1 MARGGGVAPFAV
13 SKGTDGGPSNGELR
27 IVTARKM
34 SGRISAAQDATGVSA
49 KHCPLVALQG
59 HPAEP
64 LFHVFGHFLLQSA
77 PNYKNRRLRINW
89 RGSCMSGWRKTTT

>member
-1 MARGGGVAPFAV
+1 V
-13 SKGTDGGPSNGELR
+13 SNEG
-27 IVTARKM
+27 IVSIDQNNRHLV
-34 SGRISAAQDATGVSA
+34 DFLSA

-89 RGSCMSGWRKTTT
+89 RGSCMSGGRKTMA